1 MGDAGHLYPFN
12 DLNLDCRAGLLG
24 STDVAKPKAKAG
36 GYYRDEFR
44 KDAMENRLRVIG
56 AAWCPDCTRTKAFLN
71 QHRIPFDWVDL
82 EVTPEAQGEVERLND
97 GKRIIPTLIFPDGSF
112 VSEPSNDELAGKL
125 HLVREASQLHYDL
138 VIAGGGPT
146 ALTTAMYAA
155 RENLSTLIVEKS
167 AVGGQAGVTERFDN
181 YPGFPEGIGGAE
193 LAARFAQ
200 QASRYG
206 VEMLQAVS
214 VEGLIREEM
223 DGAYSGL
230 SVTLSTG
237 ATVRANALLLATGST
252 YRRTGA
258 AGEEDLIGAGI
269 HFCATCDGPFYKG
282 AENIVVLGGGN
293 SGLEEGLFLT
303 QFAQRVTVIE
313 RSGQLLGSKLLQEKV
328 QNHPQMAVVLNQSVQ
343 RFVANGQGK
352 LASVE
357 TIDLRTDMPSS
368 FPASGAF
375 VFIGLDPNTQWLNGA
390 VELDGRNFVATDQMF
405 QTSVEG
411 VFAAGDVRAGSTKQ
425 LASAV
430 GEGAAAAIQIRYF
443 LDRRFG

>member
-1 MGDAGHLYPFN
+1 
-12 DLNLDCRAGLLG
+12 
-24 STDVAKPKAKAG
+24 
-36 GYYRDEFR
+36 
-44 KDAMENRLRVIG
+44 
-56 AAWCPDCTRTKAFLN
+56 
-71 QHRIPFDWVDL
+71 
-82 EVTPEAQGEVERLND
+82 
-97 GKRIIPTLIFPDGSF
+97 
-112 VSEPSNDELAGKL
+112 
-125 HLVREASQLHYDL
+125 
-138 VIAGGGPT
+138 
-146 ALTTAMYAA
+146 MYAA

-214 VEGLIREEM
+214 VEGFIREEM

-343 RFVANGQGK
+343 RFVANEQGK